1 MRVFERCAL
10 EPAQW
15 AVVMTEHRTP
25 KLSAESQA
33 LYHLTTSPPKWAD
46 VMGMYSKVDFSQ
58 CVEALSCV
66 TVDQELLLI
75 GESFHFRLYPHR
87 TGPRLNKMIHF
98 QVHLQGG
105 YCSLL
110 KAWWLPHTTY

>member
-75 GESFHFRLYPHR
+75 GKSFFPDFILTVRVPD
-87 TGPRLNKMIHF
+87 
-98 QVHLQGG
+98 
-105 YCSLL
+105 LL
-110 KAWWLPHTTY
+110 KWYIFRYTYRAVIVLY